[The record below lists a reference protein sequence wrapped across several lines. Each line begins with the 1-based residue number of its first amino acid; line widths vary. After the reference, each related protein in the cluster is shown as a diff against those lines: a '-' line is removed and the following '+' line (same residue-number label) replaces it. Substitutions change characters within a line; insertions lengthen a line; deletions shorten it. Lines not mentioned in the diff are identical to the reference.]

1 MKGYYYEISNQ
12 KEDQR
17 LWMSVVEGN
26 INALG
31 LIFDRYVQE
40 LHSYGYR
47 LSNNSALTQDAIQD
61 VFIQIWHYHENL
73 AKDVQVKFY
82 LYKCLRRTLL
92 NTLTKENIYTGIFDE
107 EMLEDND
114 DSFEDLWIQTEEQ
127 HKQDKQLADS
137 LDMLSLREKEII
149 SLKYFSGM
157 KIKDI
162 ALLLNLKEQT
172 IANTLQN
179 ALTKLRSKLV
189 YCITLFFLF
198 FN

>member
-61 VFIQIWHYHENL
+61 VFYSNL
-73 AKDVQVKFY
+73 A
-82 LYKCLRRTLL
+82 
-92 NTLTKENIYTGIFDE
+92 
-107 EMLEDND
+107 
-114 DSFEDLWIQTEEQ
+114 
-127 HKQDKQLADS
+127 
-137 LDMLSLREKEII
+137 LS
-149 SLKYFSGM
+149 
-157 KIKDI
+157 
-162 ALLLNLKEQT
+162 
-172 IANTLQN
+172 
-179 ALTKLRSKLV
+179 
-189 YCITLFFLF
+189 
-198 FN
+198 